1 MAVKAGKKK
10 IVVDEMAKFEKGEI
24 EFLFEMIKE
33 AMIPGKYLPIA
44 MAAVQ
49 KLKNQYKLLDKKDF
63 IIKKEMSADKALKM
77 EIEKVQKEKGGKR
90 YQNGS
95 QRNETPEPT

>member
-63 IIKKEMSADKALKM
+63 IIKKEMSADKALKL
-77 EIEKVQKEKGGKR
+77 EVEKVQRETIKKIKR
-90 YQNGS
+90 ED
-95 QRNETPEPT
+95 NELWIEDDE

>member
-10 IVVDEMAKFEKGEI
+10 IVVDEMAKFDKGEI

-44 MAAVQ
+44 MATVQ
-49 KLKNQYKLLDKKDF
+49 KLKNQYKLLGKKDF
-63 IIKKEMSADKALKM
+63 ILKKEMSAEKALKL
-77 EIEKVQKEKGGKR
+77 EVEKVQKETIKKIKR
-90 YQNGS
+90 ED
-95 QRNETPEPT
+95 NELWIED

>member
-10 IVVDEMAKFEKGEI
+10 IVVDEMAKFDKGEI

-44 MAAVQ
+44 MATVQ
-49 KLKNQYKLLDKKDF
+49 KLKNQYKLADKKDF
-63 IIKKEMSADKALKM
+63 IIKKEMSAEKALKL
-77 EIEKVQKEKGGKR
+77 EVEKVQKETIKKIKR
-90 YQNGS
+90 ED
-95 QRNETPEPT
+95 NELWIEDD

>member
-63 IIKKEMSADKALKM
+63 IIKKEMSADKALKL
-77 EIEKVQKEKGGKR
+77 EVEKVQRETIKKIKR
-90 YQNGS
+90 ED
-95 QRNETPEPT
+95 NELWIEDN

>member
-10 IVVDEMAKFEKGEI
+10 IVVDEMAKFDKGEI

-44 MAAVQ
+44 MATVQ
-49 KLKNQYKLLDKKDF
+49 KLKNQYKLLGKKDF
-63 IIKKEMSADKALKM
+63 ILIKEMSAEKALKL
-77 EIEKVQKEKGGKR
+77 ELEKVQKETIKKIKR
-90 YQNGS
+90 ED
-95 QRNETPEPT
+95 NELWIED